1 MELSWVRVWSLRSG
15 CKGGGEGGRVQK
27 RHEVCVE
34 VREEDGERAMKRAN
48 DSLAKMRILPRG
60 VELTRS
66 F

>member
-1 MELSWVRVWSLRSG
+1 MKLSRIRIWSLRSG

-27 RHEVCVE
+27 GHEVCVE
-34 VREEDGERAMKRAN
+34 VGEKDGERAVKRAN
-48 DSLAKMRILPRG
+48 DSLAKMGILPRG